1 MKYQLPAYIYGHW
14 LFSDPVKFQ
23 WWLRLLSMI
32 CDKDSVIEIKG
43 VRKRCVRGSV
53 FTTQGELAKAWG
65 TTCDKVQAFLRK
77 LESKGEIK
85 RKTDAKLTEIKVLNI
100 ADYDVLGRNLD
111 AKLTQSDHF
120 DAILTEIKGL
130 LSTLSGDV
138 RRKVDA
144 IFGKN
149 EDFDAKL
156 TEINAIYS
164 EASEDDRRNLDAI
177 LEKSLASAKK
187 STRRNIYSYIYNITF
202 PNGNV
207 SLDKSKLL
215 FTHAHEVSG
224 VEASPEDAIIL
235 DEVAA
240 PGPPAPEKKKKARK
254 PPKEPSAVTKGR
266 QVFEKVYLERF
277 DEPYYWSAKDASNM
291 KQLLDKIAFSRK
303 NRDNPLPVDDESV
316 IIALDQFLHVINK
329 EWIINN
335 FTVSVINSQYGA
347 IVSELRNRKNGNSQN
362 KQNSGR
368 ATADDVPG
376 QKNDLYDDLQR
387 KHEQWKKER
396 EGDCPEPKLLPG

>member
-144 IFGKN
+144 IFGKS
-149 EDFDAKL
+149 DHFDAKL

-187 STRRNIYSYIYNITF
+187 STKRNIYSYIYNITF

>member
-23 WWLRLLSMI
+23 WWLSLLSMI

-100 ADYDVLGRNLD
+100 ADYD
-111 AKLTQSDHF
+111 
-120 DAILTEIKGL
+120 
-130 LSTLSGDV
+130 
-138 RRKVDA
+138 
-144 IFGKN
+144 
-149 EDFDAKL
+149 
-156 TEINAIYS
+156 
-164 EASEDDRRNLDAI
+164 DDRRNLDAI

-187 STRRNIYSYIYNITF
+187 STKRNIYSYIYNITF

>member
-187 STRRNIYSYIYNITF
+187 STKRNIYSYIYNITF

-215 FTHAHEVSG
+215 FTHAH
-224 VEASPEDAIIL
+224 EASPEDAIIL

>member
-111 AKLTQSDHF
+111 AK
-120 DAILTEIKGL
+120 
-130 LSTLSGDV
+130 
-138 RRKVDA
+138 
-144 IFGKN
+144 FGKN

-187 STRRNIYSYIYNITF
+187 STKRNIYSYIYNITF

>member
-187 STRRNIYSYIYNITF
+187 STKRNIYSYIYNITF

-335 FTVSVINSQYGA
+335 CTVSVINSHYGA